1 MTKLQVLTLLLATSA
16 ALNLGCASGI
26 IAVYAGAGT
35 AQAILIGGGAVGGA
49 MTLFLAGVGVY
60 RH

>member
-1 MTKLQVLTLLLATSA
+1 MTKLQVLTLLLALSA

-26 IAVYAGAGT
+26 IAIYSGAGT
-35 AQAILIGGGAVGGA
+35 ASAILVGGGTVGGA

-60 RH
+60 RR

>member
-1 MTKLQVLTLLLATSA
+1 MTSAQVLTLLLAMSV

-26 IAVYAGAGT
+26 IAIHAGASL
-35 AQAILIGGGAVGGA
+35 AQSVLIGGSTVGGA

-60 RH
+60 RR

>member
-1 MTKLQVLTLLLATSA
+1 MTPVQVLALLLALSV

-26 IAVYAGAGT
+26 IAIYAGVSV
-35 AQAILIGGGAVGGA
+35 AQAVLLGGGTVGGV

-60 RH
+60 RR

>member
-1 MTKLQVLTLLLATSA
+1 MTMVQVLTLLLAVSV

-26 IAVYAGAGT
+26 IAIYAGSSI
-35 AQAILIGGGAVGGA
+35 AQGVLVGGSTVGGA

-60 RH
+60 RR